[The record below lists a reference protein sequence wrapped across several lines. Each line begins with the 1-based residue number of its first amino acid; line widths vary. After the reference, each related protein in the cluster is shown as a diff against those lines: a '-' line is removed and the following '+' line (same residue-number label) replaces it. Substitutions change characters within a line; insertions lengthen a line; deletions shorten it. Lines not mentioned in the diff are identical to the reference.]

1 MIKAMSNS
9 VTKQILFLCMLCFII
24 ISCNNKTKKNVL
36 YRSISQSKSSSKV
49 YLSVYKK
56 ATDSIEFWIKHN
68 LEGVKMQENS
78 NWHLDEILCFN
89 QQCNKCVMAI
99 LNQQSKTVSN
109 SINVFYGIFIKKEWY
124 FFYGATCYTTPY
136 NDKGIQNFA
145 KLHEIAMKEV
155 FNGYLIKKKKDAGWW
170 KNLVTPE
177 YEYEINDQFFK
188 NLNIPLVPFSERKT
202 NPNCPFSC
210 RVIDNEK
217 EYAECLL
224 KKQALSI
231 WNEECA
237 FIKNDT
243 YLYAPE
249 LPIGEKVISKINK
262 GESFK
267 VLEYIDNTE
276 WVYVRMSAHNP
287 NLGLI
292 HRKEISKSKI

>member
-1 MIKAMSNS
+1 M
-9 VTKQILFLCMLCFII
+9 TFDGGP
-24 ISCNNKTKKNVL
+24 TNV
-36 YRSISQSKSSSKV
+36 IPHFSQSS
-49 YLSVYKK
+49 
-56 ATDSIEFWIKHN
+56 AN
-68 LEGVKMQENS
+68 L
-78 NWHLDEILCFN
+78 
-89 QQCNKCVMAI
+89 A
-99 LNQQSKTVSN
+99 
-109 SINVFYGIFIKKEWY
+109 
-124 FFYGATCYTTPY
+124 
-136 NDKGIQNFA
+136 
-145 KLHEIAMKEV
+145 
-155 FNGYLIKKKKDAGWW
+155 
-170 KNLVTPE
+170 
-177 YEYEINDQFFK
+177 
-188 NLNIPLVPFSERKT
+188 FSERKP

-276 WVYVRMSAHNP
+276 WVYVRISDHNP

-292 HRKEISKSKI
+292 HRKEISKSKP